1 MSPRYA
7 YATLLTDNSFYYGV
21 EALLKSL
28 EATKTPY
35 PVLLLH
41 TSDVSQ
47 STIKALVYQ
56 RRKAPATED
65 AGTTGK
71 EMKTGQEV
79 IPSSQCPEHTPGRN
93 LHSPIGRKGVNPVS
107 CSVTQDETRVRTD
120 SDRIEE
126 AERRASERTSERAR
140 AGETEEQGICVI
152 PRLVGSVAYPKAER
166 DTCPVEGWK
175 DCFTKLRVWEQV
187 DFDVIVYVD
196 ADCIVLRPVD
206 ELFLRQPLPAFA
218 PDIFPP
224 DKFNAGVAVLKPDLG
239 EYGNM
244 VAAVER
250 LPSYDG
256 GDTGF
261 LNAYFSSWY
270 ENAAG
275 ARLPFRYNALRT
287 LYHMTYSSRKGY
299 WNAVKPIKILHFCSS
314 PKPWE
319 QPAKTDLEEL
329 WWKVFLTGTVP
340 TDSDIV

>member
-35 PVLLLH
+35 PVLLLY
-41 TSDVSQ
+41 TSGVSQ
-47 STIKALVYQ
+47 STLKALLHK
-56 RRKAPATED
+56 RRRTWASED
-65 AGTTGK
+65 ARPPVEEQGK
-71 EMKTGQEV
+71 EKGA
-79 IPSSQCPEHTPGRN
+79 ISSSHGPEATAGRN
-93 LHSPIGRKGVNPVS
+93 WHTLEDRNLNAASYSVERDKRGV
-107 CSVTQDETRVRTD
+107 CSD
-120 SDRIEE
+120 SERIKE
-126 AERRASERTSERAR
+126 AERRRSEKALQRVN
-140 AGETEEQGICVI
+140 GEDNSVCVI
-152 PRLVGSVAYPKAER
+152 PRLVGSIAYPEKER
-166 DTCPVEGWK
+166 NKCPVDSWK
-175 DCFTKLRVWEQV
+175 NCFTKLRAWEQV
-187 DFDVIVYVD
+187 DFDVIVYID
-196 ADCIVLRPVD
+196 ADCIVLGPVD
-206 ELFLRQPLPAFA
+206 ELFLRKPLPAFA

-224 DKFNAGVAVLKPDLG
+224 DKFNAGVVVLKPDLG
-239 EYGNM
+239 EYGKM
-244 VAAVER
+244 IAAIER

-270 ENAAG
+270 ESSAG

-287 LYHMTYSSRKGY
+287 LYHMTYCSHKGY

-319 QPAKTDLEEL
+319 QPAKTDLEDL

-340 TDSDIV
+340 TDSHIV